1 MEDSHVLKAIEASLH
16 SRGAFCKFLSANDS
30 GETGGHQSGI
40 LVSKSA
46 RFMLFTERE
55 LKDNHILKNMCI
67 SNGRKIFQQRVA
79 LLGMKVKMS
88 FVLRGLDEGF
98 LC

>member
-46 RFMLFTERE
+46 RFMLFT
-55 LKDNHILKNMCI
+55 
-67 SNGRKIFQQRVA
+67 
-79 LLGMKVKMS
+79 
-88 FVLRGLDEGF
+88 
-98 LC
+98 